1 MKARKLA
8 AKLLELSKNEDFEV
22 YSYYFSGCSFCEGYA
37 DEGVHEL
44 RIRLLKENPEHWDND
59 FNSKKK
65 PFILID

>member
-37 DEGVHEL
+37 VEGASKL
-44 RIRLLKENPEHWDND
+44 RIRLLKKNPKKWDND
-59 FNSKKK
+59 FHSKKK
-65 PFILID
+65 HFILID